1 MGIEAASTLAQSF
14 LSSMKVSDVSAL
26 LEGEILLETSPHSM
40 FGGAVTARMYVP
52 LNRSQ
57 VWQQLTTYSQWVHFF
72 PDIIR
77 SEILEHDPQRPH
89 RGYRLYQAAKKT
101 FVMFTAQVE
110 IYLRVFENMHRQ
122 IRFHMEKGSFTDFS
136 ADLTLDDYGDGT
148 VVTYAVKATP
158 MIPVP
163 NIFVEQAMRQ
173 ELPMNMRQMR
183 QVICASQYQAA

>member
-1 MGIEAASTLAQSF
+1 MGIEPTASIAQSI
-14 LSSMKVSDVSAL
+14 LSGVKGSDLMAL
-26 LEGEILLETSPHSM
+26 LDGEILLETSPHSM
-40 FGGAVTARMYVP
+40 FGGAVTARMYLP
-52 LNRSQ
+52 IQRSH
-57 VWQQLTTYSQWVHFF
+57 VWQQLTTYSQWVKFF
-72 PDIIR
+72 PDIVR

-110 IYLRVFENMHRQ
+110 IYLRVFENMQRQ
-122 IRFHMEKGSFTDFS
+122 IRFHMERGSFTEFS

-148 VVTYAVKATP
+148 VLTYAVKATP
-158 MIPVP
+158 TIPVP

-183 QVICASQYQAA
+183 QVICASQ

>member
-1 MGIEAASTLAQSF
+1 MGIEAASAIAQSI
-14 LSSMKVSDVSAL
+14 LSGLKGSDVSAL
-26 LEGEILLETSPHSM
+26 LEGEILLETTPHSM
-40 FGGAVTARMYVP
+40 FGGAVTARMYLP
-52 LNRSQ
+52 IQRSQ

-72 PDIIR
+72 PDIVR
-77 SEILEHDPQRPH
+77 SEIIEHDPHRPH

-110 IYLRVFENMHRQ
+110 IYLRVFENMQRQ

-148 VVTYAVKATP
+148 VLTYAVKATP
-158 MIPVP
+158 VIPIP

-183 QVICASQYQAA
+183 QVICNSQCQAA